1 MLRKIIYVGLF
12 TGVAAAVPVLV
23 ENNPDLLRRTA
34 AVEPAAI
41 DATEPQINVVEPAP
55 AGRRVRME
63 QDETGHFIG
72 EFRLNGRRINAIVDT
87 GATLVAINRSTA
99 RNLGLLIAPGDF
111 KYDVRTA
118 NGKTKAA
125 TAVIERIQIGRIE
138 VANVQAMV
146 LDDKALVH
154 TLIGMSFLKALD
166 RFQIADGTLLL
177 EQ

>member
-1 MLRKIIYVGLF
+1 MLRKLIYVGLF

-23 ENNPDLLRRTA
+23 ENNPELLRRSA
-34 AVEPAAI
+34 AVEPVAA
-41 DATEPQINVVEPAP
+41 DATEPQANVVEPAP

-72 EFRLNGRRINAIVDT
+72 EFKLNGRRVNAIVDT
-87 GATLVAINRSTA
+87 GATLVAINRTTA
-99 RNLGLLIAPGDF
+99 RNLGLRIAPADF